1 MWAPNCRRTTKTVQR
16 HKCVIWSSRVL
27 MHSAS
32 KYTKEISHLI
42 TTFMVEKHALLC
54 FKYRYVGML
63 WWNPKRANG
72 YCVAANYFLRKRI
85 SQNSKANRRL
95 AHPCLLVFIMP
106 NRSDSE
112 LVFGGYTRLF
122 PYTLWYILGA
132 QRIRLSVWLATVPV
146 NRRHYYLF
154 NLIP

>member
-1 MWAPNCRRTTKTVQR
+1 MWASHCRRTTKTIQL
-16 HKCVIWSSRVL
+16 HEYVIWGSRVL
-27 MHSAS
+27 VHSAS
-32 KYTKEISHLI
+32 EYTKEISHLI
-42 TTFMVEKHALLC
+42 TTFMVQKHALLC
-54 FKYRYVGML
+54 YKYRYFGML
-63 WWNPKRANG
+63 WWNSERANG
-72 YCVAANYFLRKRI
+72 YCIAANYFCEKNI

-95 AHPCLLVFIMP
+95 ALPCLLVFIMV
-106 NRSDSE
+106 NRSDSKH
-112 LVFGGYTRLF
+112 VFGGYTRLF